1 MKTDNSKIIYNLK
14 IDDNDFNQIIRA
26 FIVAS
31 NYIYSISPKKPTIG
45 EESKKDQD
53 LRRKNLKIAMELTKA
68 MNNILFKYP
77 HETIK
82 NDNRTKN

>member
-1 MKTDNSKIIYNLK
+1 MTKENSKIIYNLK
-14 IDDNDFNQIIRA
+14 IDDDDFNQIIRA

-31 NYIYSISPKKPTIG
+31 NYIYSNSPKKPTIG
-45 EESKKDQD
+45 KESKKAQD
-53 LRRKNLKIAMELTKA
+53 LRKKNFKIAMELNNA

-82 NDNRTKN
+82 T

>member
-1 MKTDNSKIIYNLK
+1 MTKENSKIIYNFK
-14 IDDNDFNQIIRA
+14 IDDDDFNQIIRA

-31 NYIYSISPKKPTIG
+31 NYIYSNSPKKPTIG
-45 EESKKDQD
+45 KESKKTQD
-53 LRRKNLKIAMELTKA
+53 LRKKNFKIAMELTKA

-82 NDNRTKN
+82 T

>member
-1 MKTDNSKIIYNLK
+1 MTKENSKIIYNFK
-14 IDDNDFNQIIRA
+14 IDDDDFNQIIRA

-31 NYIYSISPKKPTIG
+31 NYIYSNSPKKPTIG
-45 EESKKDQD
+45 KESKKAQD
-53 LRRKNLKIAMELTKA
+53 LRKKNFKIAMELTKA

-82 NDNRTKN
+82 T

>member
-1 MKTDNSKIIYNLK
+1 MTKENSKIIYNLK
-14 IDDNDFNQIIRA
+14 IDDDDFNQIIRA

-31 NYIYSISPKKPTIG
+31 NYIYANSPKKPTIG
-45 EESKKDQD
+45 KESKKAQD
-53 LRRKNLKIAMELTKA
+53 LRKKNFKIAMELTKA

-82 NDNRTKN
+82 T

>member
-1 MKTDNSKIIYNLK
+1 MTKENSKIIYNLK
-14 IDDNDFNQIIRA
+14 IDDDDFNQIIRA

-31 NYIYSISPKKPTIG
+31 NYIYSNSPKKPSIG
-45 EESKKDQD
+45 KESKKAQD
-53 LRRKNLKIAMELTKA
+53 LRKKNFKIAMELTKA

-82 NDNRTKN
+82 T